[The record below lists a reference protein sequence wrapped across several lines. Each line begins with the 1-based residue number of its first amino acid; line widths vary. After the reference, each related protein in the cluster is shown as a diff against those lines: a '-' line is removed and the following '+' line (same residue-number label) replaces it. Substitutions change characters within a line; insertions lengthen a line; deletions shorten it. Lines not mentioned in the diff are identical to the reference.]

1 MRKGTKAVS
10 QIETIYNQLAPV
22 YNFVYG
28 KLFFNEGRRVAIELL
43 ELEPGHRVLEVGVGT
58 GLTLPMYPLDCKITG
73 IDLSEAMLR
82 EARELIRN
90 QRVEH
95 AEVKYM
101 NANHLEFPDN
111 HFDAV
116 LGNLFISATSDPDGA
131 MREMKRVCKPG
142 GMLVLMNHFRSQ
154 SAVLAQVEN
163 AILPIARRVGFDS
176 ALDLNSLLQRAGLKA
191 KQVRKVN
198 LFNLWTAVSMVN
210 DK

>member
-1 MRKGTKAVS
+1 MTKGSKSVS
-10 QIETIYNQLAPV
+10 QIENIYNQLAPV

-43 ELEPGHRVLEVGVGT
+43 ELEPKQKVLEVGVGT

-73 IDLSEAMLR
+73 IDLSQAMLR
-82 EARELIRN
+82 EARDLIRK
-90 QRVEH
+90 QRINH

-101 NANHLEFPDN
+101 NANQLDFPDN

-142 GMLVLMNHFRSQ
+142 GVLVLMNHFRS
-154 SAVLAQVEN
+154 SSRVLAQMEN
-163 AILPIARRVGFDS
+163 AFSPLAHRLGFDS
-176 ALDLNSLLQRAGLKA
+176 ALDLDVLLDRAGLKA
-191 KQVRKVN
+191 KRLKKVN
-198 LFNLWTAVSMVN
+198 IFNLWTAVSMVN
-210 DK
+210 SK